1 MGDVSKAI
9 SRAFTPA
16 GTGALT
22 SMETQAANQ
31 AALGQTDLTKAIT
44 DATTASL
51 PVLDNASALAANQAQ
66 MKKMLAANGA
76 AWSFG
81 GTPTA
86 APAVA
91 TRVLFGN

>member
-1 MGDVSKAI
+1 MCDVGKAI

-16 GTGALT
+16 GTGTLT
-22 SMETQAANQ
+22 SLETQAADQ
-31 AALGQTDLTKAIT
+31 AATGQAALTKAIT

-51 PVLDNASALAANQAQ
+51 PVLDNASALAASQAQ
-66 MKKMLAANGA
+66 MKKTLAANGA

-81 GTPTA
+81 NAPTT

-91 TRVLFGN
+91 TRVLFGS